1 MSQKDLMKDWF
12 KELPQDQPS
21 PEFQVKVMQR
31 VMSEWTLN
39 PNKYQPMITGRG
51 WWTIGLFAFVLTSIL
66 FMLHPSSA
74 SHQAIPTTLLGLDYA
89 KLFGPISKILEK
101 LNNISPTVA
110 IGTLAIIAL
119 WFFDQLFVR
128 TVKR

>member
-1 MSQKDLMKDWF
+1 MKDWF

-39 PNKYQPMITGRG
+39 PNKYQPMITSKG
-51 WWTIGLFAFVLTSIL
+51 WWTIGLIAFVLTTIL

-74 SHQAIPTTLLGLDYA
+74 GQQAVLPTTLFGLDYA
-89 KLFGPISKILEK
+89 KLFEPFARILEK
-101 LNNISPTVA
+101 LNHISPTVA